1 MKRKLILALIAMTL
15 VMSGCGKDA
24 SAPDE
29 SSSVFEKI
37 DQSEGANQEA
47 GDAAGQNANADA
59 AGNADANAAG
69 NTDANTGGADS
80 ANQTTAE
87 TDDYTEQIKSEIA
100 ALASDSLSDE
110 LVAVNKLYDKYAG
123 MTANASNQAE
133 MNCLCQWETLVWEDE
148 VASLLDR
155 LKEKDSENYNSIY
168 SEYENWLKYVPS
180 MAEKMTYVYEGGSIY
195 PTMYSYNEAMRFK
208 REAYVLA
215 STLADV
221 AGDVAFSFPDNSPC
235 GYYGDYAGDSYL
247 LITEGM
253 EGGSYAIKIHLD
265 NSKELIGYGSTEN
278 SPESEYISFVSDDG
292 TVEGR
297 IDCFALGASFYA
309 SVSDGAV
316 VNTDETYEFS
326 FKY

>member
-1 MKRKLILALIAMTL
+1 MKRKLILVLIAMTL

-37 DQSEGANQEA
+37 DQSEGSNQEA
-47 GDAAGQNANADA
+47 GQNSNADAVGSADANA
-59 AGNADANAAG
+59 AGNADANA
-69 NTDANTGGADS
+69 DGADS

-100 ALASDSLSDE
+100 ALASDSLTDE
-110 LVAVNKLYDKYAG
+110 LVAVNKLYDKYAD
-123 MTANASNQAE
+123 MTANASDQAE

-148 VASLLDR
+148 VTSLLDR
-155 LKEKDSENYNSIY
+155 LKEKDSENYNNIY
-168 SEYENWLKYVPS
+168 SEYESWLKYVPS

-221 AGDVAFSFPDNSPC
+221 TGDVAFSFPDNSPC

-253 EGGSYAIKIHLD
+253 EGDSYAIKIHFD
-265 NSKELIGYGSTEN
+265 NSKELIGYGSTEDA
-278 SPESEYISFVSDDG
+278 PESEYISFVSDDG
-292 TVEGR
+292 SVEGR

-316 VNTDETYEFS
+316 VNTNETYEFS

>member
-37 DQSEGANQEA
+37 DQREGSNQEA
-47 GDAAGQNANADA
+47 GDTAGQNANTDA
-59 AGNADANAAG
+59 AGSADANAAG
-69 NTDANTGGADS
+69 NVDANADG
-80 ANQTTAE
+80 ANQTSAE

-100 ALASDSLSDE
+100 ALASDSLTDE
-110 LVAVNKLYDKYAG
+110 LVAVNKLYDKYAD

-148 VASLLDR
+148 VTSLLDR
-155 LKEKDSENYNSIY
+155 LKEKDSDFYNNIY

-208 REAYVLA
+208 REAYDLA

-221 AGDVAFSFPDNSPC
+221 TGDVAFSFPDNSPC

-265 NSKELIGYGSTEN
+265 NSKELIGYGSTEDA
-278 SPESEYISFVSDDG
+278 PESEYISFVSDDG
-292 TVEGR
+292 SVEGR

-316 VNTDETYEFS
+316 VDTNETYEFS

>member
-1 MKRKLILALIAMTL
+1 
-15 VMSGCGKDA
+15 
-24 SAPDE
+24 
-29 SSSVFEKI
+29 
-37 DQSEGANQEA
+37 
-47 GDAAGQNANADA
+47 
-59 AGNADANAAG
+59 
-69 NTDANTGGADS
+69 
-80 ANQTTAE
+80 
-87 TDDYTEQIKSEIA
+87 
-100 ALASDSLSDE
+100 
-110 LVAVNKLYDKYAG
+110 
-123 MTANASNQAE
+123 

-148 VASLLDR
+148 VTSLLDR
-155 LKEKDSENYNSIY
+155 LKEKDSDFYNNIY

-208 REAYVLA
+208 REAYDLA

-221 AGDVAFSFPDNSPC
+221 TGDVAFSFPDNSPC

-265 NSKELIGYGSTEN
+265 NSKELIGYGSTEDA
-278 SPESEYISFVSDDG
+278 PESEYISFVSDDG
-292 TVEGR
+292 SVEGR

-316 VNTDETYEFS
+316 VNTNETYEFS